1 MFTQS
6 ARFYDAIYSFLD
18 YEGDAALL
26 HTMIQARVPGAA
38 TLLDVACGTGLHLHH
53 LTRHYTAEGLDLDAT
68 MLEIARERCPGVPFH
83 EGDMADFD
91 LGRTFDAVLCMFS
104 AIAYAKTLALMRQ
117 AVQSMAR
124 HLRPGGVLIVE
135 PWLTPEAFMA
145 GHLSA
150 RFVDEP
156 DLKIVRMN
164 SSSVEGMLSIIE
176 FHYLVGTP
184 DGFSYFTE
192 RHETGLFTHDEYL
205 DAFHAAGLS
214 VAFEPKGFTGRGL
227 YIGMADGRG

>member
-1 MFTQS
+1 MFTKS
-6 ARFYDAIYSFLD
+6 AQFYDAIYSFLD
-18 YEGDAALL
+18 YEGDTARL
-26 HTMIQARVPGAA
+26 HGMIQARVPRAA

-53 LTRHYTAEGLDLDAT
+53 LTQHYTAEGLDLDAK
-68 MLEIARERCPGVPFH
+68 MLAIARERCPDVPFH
-83 EGDMADFD
+83 EADMAGFD
-91 LGRTFDAVLCMFS
+91 LGRTFDAVVCLFS
-104 AIAYAKTLALMRQ
+104 AIAYTKTAERLRQ
-117 AVQSMAR
+117 AVRSMAR

-135 PWLTPEAFMA
+135 PWLTPEVFTA

-164 SSSVEGMLSIIE
+164 SSSVEGTLSILD

-192 RHETGLFTHDEYL
+192 RHEMGLFTHDEYL
-205 DAFHAAGLS
+205 DALRAAGLT
-214 VAFEPKGFTGRGL
+214 VAFEPKGFVGRGL
-227 YIGMADGRG
+227 YIGMAE